1 MTTGRINQV
10 AALRCASAA
19 LVRRGGDI
27 CHRARPAQVLQ
38 RTPPMVCP
46 EAHGSGLVSAM
57 RPRKRYRTSLR
68 SLRAAH
74 AQPRLS
80 CPIGP
85 LPRRVLRCR
94 SRDDAAQSPP
104 ASRDT
109 PPSRQAA
116 AAAQILHMVRMLQA
130 ALAARHLTHVATRY
144 VKALRNGTS
153 CPTTVE
159 LRRKA
164 AADMRLPAANRHGLA
179 QASGTQALG
188 SGTRPHTRY
197 VAHLC
202 THASA
207 FAGLKF
213 ACLALTRRTLL
224 DPCILTSSPHNY
236 GVNLSK

>member
-1 MTTGRINQV
+1 MV
-10 AALRCASAA
+10 AEWYQRCS
-19 LVRRGGDI
+19 
-27 CHRARPAQVLQ
+27 
-38 RTPPMVCP
+38 
-46 EAHGSGLVSAM
+46 
-57 RPRKRYRTSLR
+57 RTSV
-68 SLRAAH
+68 
-74 AQPRLS
+74 
-80 CPIGP
+80 
-85 LPRRVLRCR
+85 LPRELALATGSTHATTPQLPDRTAPPV
-94 SRDDAAQSPP
+94 SVAVQKPDDAAPSPSTS
-104 ASRDT
+104 SRNT

-164 AADMRLPAANRHGLA
+164 AADMRLPAANCHGLA

-188 SGTRPHTRY
+188 SGTRPPTRH
-197 VAHLC
+197 ASHLC

-207 FAGLKF
+207 FAGSKV
-213 ACLALTRRTLL
+213 ACLALTRRALL
-224 DPCILTSSPHNY
+224 HPCILTSSPHNY